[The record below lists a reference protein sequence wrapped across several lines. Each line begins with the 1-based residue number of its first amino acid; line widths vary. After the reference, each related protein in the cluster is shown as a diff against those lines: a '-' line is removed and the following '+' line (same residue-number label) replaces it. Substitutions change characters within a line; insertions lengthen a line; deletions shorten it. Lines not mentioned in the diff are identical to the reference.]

1 MNILNEGAVKWKS
14 WKMKAGKN
22 KAESQGTA
30 PSFRYLSLGLSTQDS
45 VGRKFLVS
53 DLKP

>member
-1 MNILNEGAVKWKS
+1 MNILNEWAVKWKS

-22 KAESQGTA
+22 KTKSQETA
-30 PSFRYLSLGLSTQDS
+30 PPFRYLSLGLKIQDS